1 MYQAIIVEDERNI
14 RVRLKQHFDWKAYDI
29 NIVADFDNGQSALD
43 YIRCH
48 PVSIVMTDIRMP
60 RMTGIELAKQ
70 LSITFPKII
79 IVFITA
85 YSEFEYAQQAIE
97 YNVRGYLLKPIMKEH
112 FQQTMSKISI
122 LLKEESEDKRD
133 SLLHVDKNYPP
144 YVQFSIEYAYEN
156 YHETISLKDIADKL
170 FINEAYFSNLFS
182 QVTGMRYMHFVNH
195 IRINKA
201 AQLLEETS
209 LSSKE
214 ISDKVGFMSHS
225 YFNRV
230 FKQQKGISPLMYR
243 KINQLR

>member
-14 RVRLKQHFDWKAYDI
+14 RVRLKQHFDWKAYNI
-29 NIVADFDNGQSALD
+29 NIVADFDNGQSALE

-60 RMTGIELAKQ
+60 RMTGLELAEQ
-70 LSITFPKII
+70 LNNTFPKII

-85 YSEFEYAQQAIE
+85 YDDFEYAQQAIE

-112 FQQTMSKISI
+112 FQHTMSKISA
-122 LLKEESEDKRD
+122 LLKEESDESRD
-133 SLLHVDKNYPP
+133 RVLHVDKNYPS
-144 YVQFSIEYAYEN
+144 YVQFSIEYAYEH
-156 YHETISLKDIADKL
+156 YHEPISLKDIAEKL

-182 QVTGMRYMHFVNH
+182 QATGMRYMHFVNL

-201 AQLLEETS
+201 AQLLKETL

-243 KINQLR
+243 KIYQSR